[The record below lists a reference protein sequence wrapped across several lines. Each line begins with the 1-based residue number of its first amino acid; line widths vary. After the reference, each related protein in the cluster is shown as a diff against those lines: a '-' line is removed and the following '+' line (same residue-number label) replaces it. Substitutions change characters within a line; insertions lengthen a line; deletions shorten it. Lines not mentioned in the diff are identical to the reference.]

1 MKDAKY
7 CVVAV
12 HVGMHVFEKC
22 VPTIKEARKIMK
34 GDAMKKMLKKE
45 PVTDGFIEL
54 RRMYSDGDFD
64 SVDNIWAEDIYDL

>member
-12 HVGMHVFEKC
+12 HKGTQIFEKC

-34 GDAMKKMLKKE
+34 GEAKNKMLKKR

-54 RRMYSDGDFD
+54 RRMLPDDDFD
-64 SVDNIWAEDIYDL
+64 SVDNIWAMDIYDL